1 MTLSGI
7 LSIDKKKSTLM
18 WFLVPISIYMV
29 VFFLYPVLYNI
40 FIGFFDL
47 KLGRTPVFN
56 GVSNYREMLADT
68 QFLNSLITTLV
79 FVFSAVSVEVI
90 FGMLIAFLLN
100 HENRVMEIIRTFI
113 LIPTVF
119 TPLVAGLVW
128 KSLYHPD
135 LGMITYYLRKF
146 GVDIGRGLIVE
157 RSLALGS
164 IVVVDVWEWTP
175 LMVIIILAGLK
186 SLPTEPYEAARIDGA
201 GEVPIFFK
209 ITLPLL
215 RPTLLVALLI
225 RSLDALKVFDII
237 WAITGGGP
245 GTSTTVANL
254 RIYEVGMNQLRIGYA
269 AALSNVL
276 LIIGVII
283 GIFFIKFIYQKE
295 EL

>member
-1 MTLSGI
+1 MTISGI

-18 WFLVPISIYMV
+18 WFLVPITVYMV
-29 VFFLYPVLYNI
+29 VFFLYPVIYNI
-40 FIGFFDL
+40 VIGFYEL
-47 KLGRTPVFN
+47 KLGRTPIFN

-79 FVFSAVSVEVI
+79 FVFSAVSVEVV

-146 GVDIGRGLIVE
+146 GIDIGRGLIVE

-164 IVVVDVWEWTP
+164 IVVVDIWEWTP

-201 GEVPIFFK
+201 GEIPIFFK

-276 LIIGVII
+276 LIFGVII
-283 GIFFIKFIYQKE
+283 GMFFIKFIYQKE